1 MKMKKVFAILLT
13 VFLLLGMLAGCGSAE
28 NGTASDQKSYAEA
41 QEALYSST
49 TGSGQAD
56 TLAQDRK
63 LVKTVTLRA
72 ETQRMDDML
81 SWLDGKAAELGGYME
96 QRDIYNGS
104 TRNSSRFRSA
114 EMTLRIPAEK
124 LEAFTEQLEEYS
136 NIISSSQS
144 IEDVTLNYVATESR
158 VKALQAEEERLLELM
173 AQAQT
178 MADLLEI
185 EERLTDVRYEL
196 ESVTSQLRTLDNQVD
211 YATVYLTISEVRE
224 LTEPEPVGLGERIG
238 TGFVNSLKNLGSLL
252 LELGVFL
259 IVNLPYILVLGAIA
273 AVIIL
278 LCRRKVRKAKR
289 RAPQKPEEPQA

>member
-104 TRNSSRFRSA
+104 TRNSSRSRSA